1 MKELIII
8 AAGGMGRT
16 IYGIAKE
23 SIGYGT
29 DYLIKGFIDDNL
41 HALDGF
47 PNYPPII
54 GTVSDYKPQPNDVF
68 VCSIGGPS
76 RKTCIE
82 NMLALGARFINIVH
96 SDARIRTNVQMGEGN
111 VICPYV
117 SIGADARLGS
127 YNMIQ
132 PFTTIGHDVIIGDYT
147 RIDTHV
153 TCVGEA
159 KIGNEVDIYTGAVVN
174 FGVTVEDGA
183 HVGACSFV
191 IRKVK
196 AGTTVY
202 GNPAKV
208 LM

>member
-1 MKELIII
+1 
-8 AAGGMGRT
+8 MG
-16 IYGIAKE
+16 A
-23 SIGYGT
+23 
-29 DYLIKGFIDDNL
+29 
-41 HALDGF
+41 
-47 PNYPPII
+47 
-54 GTVSDYKPQPNDVF
+54 Q
-68 VCSIGGPS
+68 
-76 RKTCIE
+76 
-82 NMLALGARFINIVH
+82 FINIIH
-96 SDARIRTNVQMGEGN
+96 TSARIRTNVKMGVGN
-111 VICPYV
+111 IICPFV
-117 SIGADARLGS
+117 SVGADACMGS

-132 PFTTIGHDVIIGDYT
+132 PFTTIGHDVVIGDYT

-159 KIGNEVDIYTGAVVN
+159 KIGNMVDIYTGAVVN

-202 GNPAKV
+202 GNPAKK

>member
-1 MKELIII
+1 MKNLIII

-54 GTVSDYKPQPNDVF
+54 GTISEYKPQPDDVF
-68 VCSIGGPS
+68 VCSIGGSS
-76 RKTCIE
+76 RRTCIE
-82 NMLALGARFINIVH
+82 NLLAIGAQFINIVH
-96 SDARIRTNVQMGEGN
+96 TSARIRTNVQMGEGN

-117 SIGADARLGS
+117 SIGADARMGS
-127 YNMIQ
+127 FNMIQ
-132 PFTTIGHDVIIGDYT
+132 PFTTIGHDVVIGDYT

-174 FGVTVEDGA
+174 FGVRVEDGA

>member
-1 MKELIII
+1 MKNLIII

-16 IYGIAKE
+16 LYGIAKE

-29 DYLIKGFIDDNL
+29 DFLIKGFIDDNL

-54 GTVSDYKPQPNDVF
+54 GTISEYKPQPDDVF
-68 VCSIGGPS
+68 ACSIGGPS
-76 RKTCIE
+76 RKPCIE
-82 NMLALGARFINIVH
+82 NLRALGAQFINIIH
-96 SDARIRTNVQMGEGN
+96 TDARIRTNVQMGEGN
-111 VICPYV
+111 IICPYV
-117 SIGADARLGS
+117 SVGADSHLGS
-127 YNMIQ
+127 FNMIQ
-132 PFTTIGHDVIIGDYT
+132 PFTTIGHDVVIGDYT

-153 TCVGEA
+153 TCVGES

-174 FGVTVEDGA
+174 FGVKVEDGA
-183 HVGACSFV
+183 HVGAGSFV